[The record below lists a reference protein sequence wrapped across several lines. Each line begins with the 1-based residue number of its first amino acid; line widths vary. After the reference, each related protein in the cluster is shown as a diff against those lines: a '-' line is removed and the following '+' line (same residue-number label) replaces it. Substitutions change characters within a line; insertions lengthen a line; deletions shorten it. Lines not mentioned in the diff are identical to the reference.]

1 MQYANEAYSALRIND
16 DYTVNEQEPV
26 SRLIGTL
33 GNQELLFNLSVSILD
48 TKILNFVNSL
58 KKSLKF
64 DNVLKSILTTY
75 FCIEIDDNHTEVA
88 TKITYAHSD
97 NYYSND
103 IHNQAHYLMMLQIFS
118 ELLTKYDNYEDCS
131 HFINQ
136 FADFFIKQFMRKN
149 DENMATIIKFFSKEL
164 INRSKDARENQG
176 LKEIIKQHLSS
187 FENYL
192 IHFVKDSCTDLDLPY
207 DEQQSISINL
217 QNFITKLVEKINI
230 KLLHLLKLCYFKILH
245 GILAIPSID
254 SIKTQPLIFISRLLS
269 RLGIKQNRKGKS
281 SKGCYTIDTNSL
293 HSIVAIIGKRGF
305 IKGNTCG
312 NNIVNTTSN
321 VPSITVPK
329 SLGKY
334 KDYSG

>member
-1 MQYANEAYSALRIND
+1 MLDKQGQLKKQILNLELALSDGHTAKLLFEKQYENSEQFVADLEHYALK
-16 DYTVNEQEPV
+16 QQLF
-26 SRLIGTL
+26 SRLL
-33 GNQELLFNLSVSILD
+33 QELKIISYDNNINYNTYYYTKNSILE
-48 TKILNFVNSL
+48 S
-58 KKSLKF
+58 KF
-64 DNVLKSILTTY
+64 
-75 FCIEIDDNHTEVA
+75 IEWVIANH
-88 TKITYAHSD
+88 
-97 NYYSND
+97 
-103 IHNQAHYLMMLQIFS
+103 
-118 ELLTKYDNYEDCS
+118 
-131 HFINQ
+131 
-136 FADFFIKQFMRKN
+136 
-149 DENMATIIKFFSKEL
+149 
-164 INRSKDARENQG
+164 
-176 LKEIIKQHLSS
+176 
-187 FENYL
+187 
-192 IHFVKDSCTDLDLPY
+192 
-207 DEQQSISINL
+207 
-217 QNFITKLVEKINI
+217 
-230 KLLHLLKLCYFKILH
+230 KILH